1 MASVAIRVD
10 VEPDMTPYAKAP
22 RQLRAVEASSCPVR
36 VNQTESIA
44 PILCGRSPLFP
55 GGFVQ
60 DLGRDLY
67 VGSNRLA
74 MTRMDLSINVQ
85 RALAEVRSAPVELDL
100 KRLKASQ
107 RKLHE
112 FLGSTRDLLQKS
124 GGGDQEIDA
133 SLAKIAAG
141 IKVFETASTKV
152 YDFAPRSPSPMPS
165 PPCRTR

>member
-1 MASVAIRVD
+1 MAHLRQSVQHGSADCRSARAALRCTLTMASVAIRVD

-85 RALAEVRSAPVELDL
+85 
-100 KRLKASQ
+100 
-107 RKLHE
+107 
-112 FLGSTRDLLQKS
+112 
-124 GGGDQEIDA
+124 
-133 SLAKIAAG
+133 
-141 IKVFETASTKV
+141 
-152 YDFAPRSPSPMPS
+152 
-165 PPCRTR
+165 